1 MDKTTTNFPE
11 KQTWGTCEELL
22 LACAVHRYGTDNWS
36 SVAAQVQKRS
46 SSTLQFLTPHSCRD
60 KYHDLKRRF
69 AHYDAVSVTDNP
81 DIPWLDELKKLRVA
95 ELKSEVERYDLSIV
109 SLQSKVQKL
118 KEDREQSLIE
128 KETQYLSPEKTVE
141 HVNKNNERKNSG
153 EESDQENRSV
163 NESNSTD
170 PKIEDT
176 EKGPEPEEPAA
187 PQAENAGEDIKTV
200 KEDSCNVSCGSTAKE
215 SARNSERVDST
226 ELRESVAESRDG
238 GEERNGKERDTSDV
252 QSSASL
258 SRKEEKGDEP
268 NETKEPE
275 IEENQSLTIKCVSVE
290 SQPLIECLEI
300 VRSHKLCSIFERR
313 LHVQETPDYQN
324 IIRQHV
330 DIETVRMRVEES
342 WYSGCNSSFF
352 RDLLLVF
359 NNAIVFFEKN
369 SSEYLAAIELRQVV
383 LKEMDLKTSNPNQ
396 LPKEKSSVSSASQ
409 NLKLDIESS
418 DSLLLKPNI
427 SLPLIACRKRS
438 SISARGF
445 ASSSGAD
452 KKREL
457 TASSID
463 KKPVLDWK
471 KHDKSSVMTDL
482 EHVTM
487 KRTRE
492 RSASGTRSSSK
503 NAKSR
508 ANPKTKRNE
517 DVNTKVDHSSELG
530 FTDNES
536 SEAKAEK
543 GRKNNTDVNA
553 KKRSAAN
560 FLSRITRSS
569 PLKNGSLL
577 ETLKNPVISSNG
589 RKGAEQKKNSSG
601 KSDSRKDQNL
611 QTHCDG
617 KGAKEKESPTKR
629 TKGRPARKAAAPLP
643 PVSAAC
649 GKRRR
654 EGSELESTAS
664 GRARNRSRNR

>member
-1 MDKTTTNFPE
+1 MDKTITNFPE

-46 SSTLQFLTPHSCRD
+46 SSTLKFLTPHSCRD
-60 KYHDLKRRF
+60 KYHDLNRRF

-81 DIPWLDELKKLRVA
+81 YTPWLDELKKLRVA

-109 SLQSKVQKL
+109 SLQLKVKKL
-118 KEDREQSLIE
+118 TEDREKSLTE
-128 KETQYLSPEKTVE
+128 NETQYLNPEKTVE
-141 HVNKNNERKNSG
+141 QVDKNNETKNSG

-170 PKIEDT
+170 PKAKDT
-176 EKGPEPEEPAA
+176 EKGHEPEEPPA
-187 PQAENAGEDIKTV
+187 PETENAGEDIKTA
-200 KEDSCNVSCGSTAKE
+200 KEDSCNGSCGSAAKE
-215 SARNSERVDST
+215 SAMNSDRVDSA

-238 GEERNGKERDTSDV
+238 GEERNGKERESSDV

-268 NETKEPE
+268 NEPE
-275 IEENQSLTIKCVSVE
+275 IEEIQSLTIKCLSVE

-300 VRSHKLCSIFERR
+300 IRSHKLCSIFERR
-313 LHVQETPDYQN
+313 LHIQETPDYQN

-359 NNAIVFFEKN
+359 NNAMVFFGKN

-383 LKEMDLKTSNPNQ
+383 LKEMALKISNSNQ
-396 LPKEKSSVSSASQ
+396 LPKEKSSVSSASL
-409 NLKLDIESS
+409 NVKLDIESS

-427 SLPLIACRKRS
+427 SLPLTACRKRS
-438 SISARGF
+438 SISARGYS
-445 ASSSGAD
+445 SSSGAD

-457 TASSID
+457 TASLID

-471 KHDKSSVMTDL
+471 KHDKSSVKTDH

-492 RSASGTRSSSK
+492 RSESGTRSSSK

-508 ANPKTKRNE
+508 TNPKTKKNE
-517 DVNTKVDHSSELG
+517 DANTKVGHSSELG
-530 FTDNES
+530 FTDNEN

-543 GRKNNTDVNA
+543 DRKNNTNVNA
-553 KKRSAAN
+553 KKQSAAN

-569 PLKNGSLL
+569 PSKNGSLL
-577 ETLKNPVISSNG
+577 ETLKNPVTSSDNG
-589 RKGAEQKKNSSG
+589 RKGAEQNKNSNG

-611 QTHCDG
+611 RTRDG
-617 KGAKEKESPTKR
+617 KRAKEKESPSKR
-629 TKGRPARKAAAPLP
+629 TKGRPSRKAAAAPLP
-643 PVSAAC
+643 PVSAAR
-649 GKRRR
+649 GKRSR
-654 EGSELESTAS
+654 EGSEMEATAS
-664 GRARNRSRNR
+664 GRARKRSRRNR

>member
-1 MDKTTTNFPE
+1 MDKTITNFPE

-46 SSTLQFLTPHSCRD
+46 SSTLKFLTPHSCRD
-60 KYHDLKRRF
+60 KYHDLNRRF

-81 DIPWLDELKKLRVA
+81 YTPWLDELKKLRVA

-109 SLQSKVQKL
+109 SLQLKVKKL
-118 KEDREQSLIE
+118 TEDRE
-128 KETQYLSPEKTVE
+128 KK
-141 HVNKNNERKNSG
+141 
-153 EESDQENRSV
+153 SDQENRSV

-170 PKIEDT
+170 PKAEDT
-176 EKGPEPEEPAA
+176 EKGHEPEEPPA
-187 PQAENAGEDIKTV
+187 PETENAGEDIKTA
-200 KEDSCNVSCGSTAKE
+200 KEDSCNGSCGSAAKE
-215 SARNSERVDST
+215 SAMNSDRVDSA

-238 GEERNGKERDTSDV
+238 GEERNGKERESSDV

-268 NETKEPE
+268 NEPE
-275 IEENQSLTIKCVSVE
+275 IEENQSLTIKCLSVE
-290 SQPLIECLEI
+290 SQPLIECLEVI
-300 VRSHKLCSIFERR
+300 RSHKLCSIFERR
-313 LHVQETPDYQN
+313 LHIQETPDYQN

-359 NNAIVFFEKN
+359 NNAMVFFGKN

-383 LKEMDLKTSNPNQ
+383 LKEMVLKTSNSNQ
-396 LPKEKSSVSSASQ
+396 LPKEKSSVSSASL
-409 NLKLDIESS
+409 NVKLDIESS

-427 SLPLIACRKRS
+427 SLPLTACRKRS
-438 SISARGF
+438 SISARGYS
-445 ASSSGAD
+445 SSSGAD

-457 TASSID
+457 TASLID

-471 KHDKSSVMTDL
+471 KHDKSSVKTDH

-492 RSASGTRSSSK
+492 RSESGTRSSSK

-508 ANPKTKRNE
+508 TNPKTKKNE
-517 DVNTKVDHSSELG
+517 DANTKVDHSSELG
-530 FTDNES
+530 FTDNEN

-543 GRKNNTDVNA
+543 DRKNNTNVNA
-553 KKRSAAN
+553 KKQSAAN

-569 PLKNGSLL
+569 PSKNGSLL
-577 ETLKNPVISSNG
+577 ETLKNPVTSSDNG
-589 RKGAEQKKNSSG
+589 RKGAEQNKNSNG

-611 QTHCDG
+611 RTRDG
-617 KGAKEKESPTKR
+617 KRAKEKESPSKR
-629 TKGRPARKAAAPLP
+629 TKGRPSRKAAAAPLP
-643 PVSAAC
+643 PVSAAR
-649 GKRRR
+649 GKRSR
-654 EGSELESTAS
+654 EGSEMEATAS
-664 GRARNRSRNR
+664 GRARKRSRRNSHGFAGPDEMQYMRSEVG